1 MNMATVV
8 VFTVVAGSCSP
19 AFAQLSG
26 DVPSE
31 LREDVGSIPLQ
42 LEPRSDLAQ
51 TRDTSPPPECK
62 KFHYEYKDVPFA
74 NSPGEF
80 WRKQTLVCDQQ

>member
-8 VFTVVAGSCSP
+8 VFAVVAGCCSP
-19 AFAQLSG
+19 AFAQSYG
-26 DVPSE
+26 DAPIDP
-31 LREDVGSIPLQ
+31 RGDVGSIPLQ

-51 TRDTSPPPECK
+51 TTDTSPPPECK

-80 WRKQTLVCDQQ
+80 WRKQTRVCDQQ